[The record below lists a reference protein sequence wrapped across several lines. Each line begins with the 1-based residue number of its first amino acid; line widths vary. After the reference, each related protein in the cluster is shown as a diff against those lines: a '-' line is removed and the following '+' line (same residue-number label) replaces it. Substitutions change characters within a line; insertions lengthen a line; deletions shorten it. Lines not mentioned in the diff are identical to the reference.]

1 MSQMLM
7 RIVVSISLVL
17 LLVSVSEAKFVHS
30 HVNIEV
36 TNRLSD
42 NKELALHCYE
52 REGEDLGVSI
62 LPPGG
67 LFKFSFTPRLGFKSS
82 KYYCSAKWDG
92 SNLKWFDM
100 WSMGRDGREGLL
112 IKWDVTEKQA
122 CRFEQ
127 KTGYYSLCVVYNQ

>member
-127 KTGYYSLCVVYNQ
+127 KTGYYSLCVVY